1 MSTSKTKEDLI
12 KQINESSYFFDKIE
26 VDELKKD
33 LDIAR
38 AIITK
43 NGSGGFDQIDSS
55 FKTNKEI
62 LLLAYKNDGD
72 GYNSNASNKDYVP
85 SALMNDVEVISA
97 AVKAGWSIDK
107 VPEDLKNNKNVL
119 MAAVQ
124 NNPRNYEK
132 LLDDQRNDEEI
143 LLAAMESKKGGS
155 FYSPFQFA
163 SDELKSN
170 KELILKV
177 LSHNGNSLEYVQDA
191 LKKDKEIVLEA
202 AKQDGYS
209 LRHADESFRQDRE
222 IVLYAA
228 RDGASNYI
236 DSFFKNDQ
244 EICLSLIKK
253 NASNIFWCDDSLKK
267 DKAFMIKA
275 IEQNK
280 FVTLEETSLN
290 SEPEIDSLIK
300 QGKAITKLYCEDL
313 FGVIKSMVPD
323 AEYLC
328 FAWSGGGDSF
338 GGYKLKAVKYP
349 NQQVN
354 EQALDENLVKT
365 IEEIMDYSG
374 VIEELDLNI
383 GWVGAFTCRGGLVLA
398 LQPLKENFQ
407 WQIGTNAVHDEYNK
421 IGEEPYDHVVCS
433 INLSEGYQ
441 GLSISGEGSEEVT
454 DYDNLEEDEDVEPQY
469 DTNYFDREVPV
480 GD

>member
-1 MSTSKTKEDLI
+1 MSTSQAKEDLI
-12 KQINESSYFFDKIE
+12 KEINESSFFYGEIS
-26 VDELKKD
+26 DELKKD
-33 LDIAR
+33 TDIAR
-38 AIITK
+38 TLIKK
-43 NGSGGFDQIDSS
+43 NGSDGFDKIDHS
-55 FKTNKEI
+55 FKVNKEI
-62 LLLAYKNDGD
+62 LLLAYEQD
-72 GYNSNASNKDYVP
+72 NSGWNSYASKENYVP
-85 SALMNDVEVISA
+85 EEFINDVEIVSA
-97 AVKAGWSIDK
+97 AVKAGWSLDK
-107 VPEDLKNNKNVL
+107 VTDDLKNDKSVL

-124 NNPRNYEK
+124 NNPRTFEK
-132 LLDDQRNDEEI
+132 LTDEQRNDEEI
-143 LLAAMESKKGGS
+143 LLAAMESKNGGS
-155 FYSPFQFA
+155 FYTPFQFA

-170 KELILKV
+170 KKLILKV
-177 LSHNGNSLEYVQDA
+177 LSYSGNSLQYVQDS

-209 LRHADESFRQDRE
+209 LQYADESFRQDRE
-222 IVLYAA
+222 VVMFAA

-236 DSFFKNDQ
+236 DSSFKKDQ

-253 NASNIFWCDDSLKK
+253 NAGNIFWCDESLKK
-267 DKAFMIKA
+267 DKGFMIKA

-290 SEPEIDSLIK
+290 SEPEIDNLIK

-313 FGVIKSMVPD
+313 FGVIKSMAPE

-338 GGYKLKAVKYP
+338 WGYKLKAVKYP

-354 EQALDENLVKT
+354 EKVLDENLVKT

-383 GWVGAFTCRGGLVLA
+383 GWVGAFSCRGGLVLA
-398 LQPLKENFQ
+398 LQPLKESFQ
-407 WQIGTNAVHDEYNK
+407 WQIGTNAVNDEYNK

-454 DYDNLEEDEDVEPQY
+454 DYDNVEEDEEVEPQY

>member
-1 MSTSKTKEDLI
+1 MSTSQTKESLI
-12 KQINESSYFFDKIE
+12 KEINESSFFFGEIS
-26 VDELKKD
+26 DELKKD
-33 LDIAR
+33 VDIAK
-38 AIITK
+38 ALIK
-43 NGSGGFDQIDSS
+43 NQGSSGFDKIDPS
-55 FKTNKEI
+55 FKADREI
-62 LLLAYKNDGD
+62 ILLAYENDDSGW
-72 GYNSNASNKDYVP
+72 NSHASKEDYVP
-85 SALMNDVEVISA
+85 KEFINDVEVISA
-97 AVKAGWSIDK
+97 AVKAGWSLDK
-107 VPEDLKNNKNVL
+107 VPEGLKEDKNIL
-119 MAAVQ
+119 MAGVQ
-124 NNPRNYEK
+124 NDPRSYEK
-132 LLDDQRNDEEI
+132 LSDEQKNDEEI

-155 FYSPFQFA
+155 FYTPFKFA

-170 KELILKV
+170 KALVLKV
-177 LSHNGNSLEYVQDA
+177 LSKSGNSLEHVSDE
-191 LKKDKEIVLEA
+191 LKKNKEVVLEA
-202 AKQDGYS
+202 AKQSGYS
-209 LRHADESFRQDRE
+209 LQHADENFLQDRE
-222 IVLYAA
+222 IVMYAA

-236 DSFFKNDQ
+236 DSSFKNDE

-253 NASNIFWCDDSLKK
+253 NASSIFWCDDSLKK

-280 FVTLEETSLN
+280 IVTLEETSLN

-338 GGYKLKAVKYP
+338 GGYKLKAVKYA

-354 EQALDENLVKT
+354 EQALDENLVKI

-454 DYDNLEEDEDVEPQY
+454 DYDNVDEDEDVEPQY

>member
-1 MSTSKTKEDLI
+1 MSTSQTKESLI
-12 KQINESSYFFDKIE
+12 KEINESSFFFGEIS
-26 VDELKKD
+26 DELKKD
-33 LDIAR
+33 VDIAR
-38 AIITK
+38 ALIK
-43 NGSGGFDQIDSS
+43 NQGSSGFDKIDPS
-55 FKTNKEI
+55 FKADREIILIAYESDDSGWNSHASKE
-62 LLLAYKNDGD
+62 
-72 GYNSNASNKDYVP
+72 DYVP
-85 SALMNDVEVISA
+85 KEFINDVEVISA
-97 AVKAGWSIDK
+97 AVKAGWSLDK
-107 VPEDLKNNKNVL
+107 VPEGLKEDKNIL
-119 MAAVQ
+119 MAGVQ
-124 NNPRNYEK
+124 NDPRSYEK
-132 LLDDQRNDEEI
+132 LSDEQKNDEEI

-155 FYSPFQFA
+155 FYTPFKFA
-163 SDELKSN
+163 SAELKSN
-170 KELILKV
+170 KSLVLKV
-177 LSHNGNSLEYVQDA
+177 LSKSGVSLEHVSDE
-191 LKKDKEIVLEA
+191 LKEDKEVVLEA
-202 AKQDGYS
+202 AKQTGYS
-209 LRHADESFRQDRE
+209 LQYADENFRKDKE
-222 IVLYAA
+222 IILYAA

-236 DSFFKNDQ
+236 DSSFKNDQ

-253 NASNIFWCDDSLKK
+253 NASNIFWCDESLKK

-280 FVTLEETSLN
+280 FVTLEDVSLN

-338 GGYKLKAVKYP
+338 GGYKLKAVKYT

-354 EQALDENLVKT
+354 EQALDENLVKI

-398 LQPLKENFQ
+398 LQPLQESFEWK
-407 WQIGTNAVHDEYNK
+407 IGTNAVHDEYNK
-421 IGEEPYDHVVCS
+421 VGEEPYDHVVCT
-433 INLSEGYQ
+433 INLNEGYQ

-454 DYDNLEEDEDVEPQY
+454 DYDSVEEGEDPEPAY

>member
-1 MSTSKTKEDLI
+1 MSKLQTKESLI
-12 KQINESSYFFDKIE
+12 KEINESSFFYGEISDKLKKDIDIAKALIKNVGSSGFDKI
-26 VDELKKD
+26 DP
-33 LDIAR
+33 
-38 AIITK
+38 
-43 NGSGGFDQIDSS
+43 S
-55 FKTNKEI
+55 FKANREI
-62 LLLAYKNDGD
+62 ILLAYEKDDSGW
-72 GYNSNASNKDYVP
+72 NSHASKEDYVP
-85 SALMNDVEVISA
+85 KEFINDVEVVSA
-97 AVKAGWSIDK
+97 AVKAGWSLDK
-107 VPEDLKNNKNVL
+107 VPEGLKEDKNIL
-119 MAAVQ
+119 MAGVQ
-124 NNPRNYEK
+124 NDPRSYEK
-132 LLDDQRNDEEI
+132 LSDEQKNDEEI

-155 FYSPFQFA
+155 FYTPFKFA

-170 KELILKV
+170 KEVVLKV
-177 LSHNGNSLEYVQDA
+177 LSYNGDSLQHVQDD
-191 LKKDKEIVLEA
+191 LKKDKEVVLEA
-202 AKQDGYS
+202 AKENGYS
-209 LRHADESFRQDRE
+209 LQYAEENFRQDRE
-222 IVLYAA
+222 IVMYAA

-236 DSFFKNDQ
+236 DSSFKSDQ

-253 NASNIFWCDDSLKK
+253 SAGNIFWCDESLKK

-280 FVTLEETSLN
+280 FVTLQDVTMN
-290 SEPEIDSLIK
+290 SEPEIDTLIK

-338 GGYKLKAVKYP
+338 GGYKLKAIKYP

-354 EQALDENLVKT
+354 EKILEENLTKT

-383 GWVGAFTCRGGLVLA
+383 GWVNEFSCRGGLVLSLKP
-398 LQPLKENFQ
+398 LQESFEWK
-407 WQIGTNAVHDEYNK
+407 IGTNAVHDEYNK
-421 IGEEPYDHVVCS
+421 VGEEPYDHVVCT
-433 INLSEGYQ
+433 INLNEGYQ

-454 DYDNLEEDEDVEPQY
+454 DYDNVEEGEDPEPAY
-469 DTNYFDREVPV
+469 DTSYFDREVPV

>member
-1 MSTSKTKEDLI
+1 MSDQKEKENLL
-12 KQINESSYFFDKIE
+12 KEINKSSFFYGEIS
-26 VDELKKD
+26 DELKKD
-33 LDIAR
+33 IDIAK
-38 AIITK
+38 ALIK
-43 NGSGGFDQIDSS
+43 NIGSGGFDKIDPS
-55 FKTNKEI
+55 FKTYKEI
-62 LLLAYKNDGD
+62 ILLAYIKDSD
-72 GYNSNASNKDYVP
+72 SYNSNASNENYVP
-85 SALMNDVEVISA
+85 KEFINDVEIISA
-97 AVKAGWSIDK
+97 AVKAGWSFDK
-107 VPEDLKNNKNVL
+107 VPENLKKDKSILIATVE
-119 MAAVQ
+119 
-124 NNPRNYEK
+124 NNPRTYEK
-132 LLDDQRNDEEI
+132 LSDEQRNDEEI

-155 FYSPFQFA
+155 FYTPFKFA

-170 KELILKV
+170 RNVVLKV
-177 LSHNGNSLEYVQDA
+177 LSYNGYSLEHVQDN

-202 AKQDGYS
+202 VKQTGYS
-209 LRHADESFRQDRE
+209 LQYAEENFRQDRE
-222 IVLYAA
+222 IVMYAA

-236 DSFFKNDQ
+236 DSSFKNDQ

-253 NASNIFWCDDSLKK
+253 NAGSIFWCDESLKK

-280 FVTLEETSLN
+280 FVTLEDPSLN
-290 SEPEIDSLIK
+290 SEPEIDKLIK
-300 QGKAITKLYCEDL
+300 QGKAITKLYCEEL

-338 GGYKLKAVKYP
+338 GGYKLKAIKYP

-354 EQALDENLVKT
+354 EKALDESLIKI
-365 IEEIMDYSG
+365 IEEIMYYSG
-374 VIEELDLNI
+374 VIEELELNI
-383 GWVGAFTCRGGLVLA
+383 NWVDVFTCRGGLVLA
-398 LQPLKENFQ
+398 LQPLKKSFQ

-421 IGEEPYDHVVCS
+421 VGEEPYDHVVCT
-433 INLSEGYQ
+433 INLNEGYQ

-454 DYDNLEEDEDVEPQY
+454 DYDNVAEDEDVEPQY

>member
-1 MSTSKTKEDLI
+1 MSKSQTKESLI
-12 KQINESSYFFDKIE
+12 KEINESSFFYGEIS
-26 VDELKKD
+26 DELRKD
-33 LDIAR
+33 IDVAKALI
-38 AIITK
+38 K
-43 NGSGGFDQIDSS
+43 NNGSGGFDKIDPS
-55 FKTNKEI
+55 FKADREI
-62 LLLAYKNDGD
+62 ILLAYENDDSGW
-72 GYNSNASNKDYVP
+72 NSHASKEDYVP
-85 SALMNDVEVISA
+85 KEFINDVEVVSA
-97 AVKAGWSIDK
+97 AVKGGWSLDK
-107 VPEDLKNNKNVL
+107 VPEGLKNDKSVL
-119 MAAVQ
+119 MAGVQ
-124 NNPRNYEK
+124 KDPRSYEK
-132 LLDDQRNDEEI
+132 LSDERKNDEEI
-143 LLAAMESKKGGS
+143 LLAAMGGVKERS
-155 FYSPFQFA
+155 FFTPFEFA

-170 KELILKV
+170 KALVLKV
-177 LSHNGNSLEYVQDA
+177 LSKSGNSLEHVNDE
-191 LKKDKEIVLEA
+191 LKKDKEVVLEA
-202 AKQDGYS
+202 AKQTGYS
-209 LRHADESFRQDRE
+209 LQHADESFRKDRE

-236 DSFFKNDQ
+236 DSSFKNDQ
-244 EICLSLIKK
+244 EVCLSLIKK
-253 NASNIFWCDDSLKK
+253 NERDIFWCDESLKK

-280 FVTLEETSLN
+280 FVTLQDVTMN
-290 SEPEIDSLIK
+290 SEPEIDALIK

-338 GGYKLKAVKYP
+338 GGYKLKAVKYT

-354 EQALDENLVKT
+354 EQALDENLAKT
-365 IEEIMDYSG
+365 IQEIMDYSG

-398 LQPLKENFQ
+398 LKPLQESFEWK
-407 WQIGTNAVHDEYNK
+407 IGTNAVHDEYNK
-421 IGEEPYDHVVCS
+421 VGEEPYDHVVCT
-433 INLSEGYQ
+433 INLNEGYQ

-454 DYDNLEEDEDVEPQY
+454 EYDNVEEGEDPEPAY